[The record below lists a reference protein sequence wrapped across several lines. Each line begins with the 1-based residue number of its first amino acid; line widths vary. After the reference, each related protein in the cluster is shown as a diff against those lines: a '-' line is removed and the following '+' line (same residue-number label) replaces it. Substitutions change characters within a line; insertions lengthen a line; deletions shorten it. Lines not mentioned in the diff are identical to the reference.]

1 MKINILLFVVL
12 LSNAL
17 AHAQNSINI
26 LVKRDTFQYFTIL
39 DNDTGRYK
47 LPANFKKPANWQ
59 KADQSRKGFLR
70 NWYGSYNDSFN
81 LKQVL
86 AIIDTA
92 IDLSQIESA
101 QSWCIDNYFQAFPYL
116 ITRLSNKQKIGL
128 INTADLII
136 WDRIKTGDLEFYG
149 HGGAINEDL
158 FTIAGRASWVL
169 NQITG
174 ENFATVHGNFT
185 KKQAKEFKQLWGK
198 YITNLSR

>member
-1 MKINILLFVVL
+1 MKINILIIL
-12 LSNAL
+12 LSNAF
-17 AHAQNSINI
+17 AQAQNSINI

-39 DNDTGRYK
+39 DNDTTKYK
-47 LPANFKKPANWQ
+47 LPTSFKKPVNWQ
-59 KADQSRKGFLR
+59 KADQSRKGFFR

-92 IDLSQIESA
+92 IDLSQIQSA

-149 HGGAINEDL
+149 HGGIINEDL
-158 FTIAGRASWVL
+158 FTIAGRASWIL

-174 ENFATVHGNFT
+174 ENFATVHGNLT
-185 KKQAKEFKQLWGK
+185 KEQAKEFKQLWEK
-198 YITNLSR
+198 YLANLSK